1 MNSYKIIDEAKYAAH
16 KITEAGF
23 YMCIIIIMLLI
34 EDQHGS

>member
-23 YMCIIIIMLLI
+23 YMCIIVFMILI
-34 EDQHGS
+34 GN